1 MVKIIVINKQNRRD
15 VIVINTFISGR
26 NSHIIS

>member
-26 NSHIIS
+26 NSHTIS